1 MGLVVAL
8 IQCCLIACEDE
19 EVEAEVEAEAEADE
33 LVVVVVVVVVPV
45 WAGRISPGRAGIAMM
60 DRGRASGG
68 SGYCCSVLSVTW
80 RGRNEPALAKEEME
94 RRKEKGGS

>member
-1 MGLVVAL
+1 M
-8 IQCCLIACEDE
+8 ACSGE
-19 EVEAEVEAEAEADE
+19 EVEVEVGAKAEAEAEADE

-60 DRGRASGG
+60 GRGRASGA
-68 SGYCCSVLSVTW
+68 SVYCSSRSVLSVTC

-94 RRKEKGGS
+94 GGKEKGS

>member
-19 EVEAEVEAEAEADE
+19 VEVEEAEAEADE

-45 WAGRISPGRAGIAMM
+45 WVGRISPGRAGIAMM

-68 SGYCCSVLSVTW
+68 SGCCCSVLSVTW

>member
-19 EVEAEVEAEAEADE
+19 DEEVEAEAEADE
-33 LVVVVVVVVVPV
+33 LVVVPV

>member
-1 MGLVVAL
+1 
-8 IQCCLIACEDE
+8 
-19 EVEAEVEAEAEADE
+19 
-33 LVVVVVVVVVPV
+33 
-45 WAGRISPGRAGIAMM
+45 MM

>member
-1 MGLVVAL
+1 MVAL

-19 EVEAEVEAEAEADE
+19 EADVEVEAGE
-33 LVVVVVVVVVPV
+33 LVVVVVVVVPV

>member
-19 EVEAEVEAEAEADE
+19 DEVEEAEAEADE

>member
-19 EVEAEVEAEAEADE
+19 DEEVEAEAEADE

-45 WAGRISPGRAGIAMM
+45 WAGRISLQAE
-60 DRGRASGG
+60 RG
-68 SGYCCSVLSVTW
+68 
-80 RGRNEPALAKEEME
+80 MQ
-94 RRKEKGGS
+94 

>member
-1 MGLVVAL
+1 MVAL

-19 EVEAEVEAEAEADE
+19 DEEVEAEAEAEADE

-68 SGYCCSVLSVTW
+68 RGSGCCCSVLSVTW

>member
-19 EVEAEVEAEAEADE
+19 FEEVEAEAEADE